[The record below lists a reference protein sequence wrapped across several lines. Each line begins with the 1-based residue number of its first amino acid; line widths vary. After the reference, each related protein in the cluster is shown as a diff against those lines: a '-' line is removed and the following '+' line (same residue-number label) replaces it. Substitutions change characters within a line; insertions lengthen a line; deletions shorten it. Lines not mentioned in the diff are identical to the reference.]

1 MAMNLDKSTMDS
13 YKQLL
18 EINRRVKRSR
28 IKSKIY
34 LCIMVFMIVAGLIV
48 NMAGFMLLE
57 PSVINFL
64 FITVLQLIAFISAFS
79 YYELYLLEKGGKQ
92 S

>member
-1 MAMNLDKSTMDS
+1 MNLDKSTMDS

-18 EINRRVKRSR
+18 EINRRAKRSR
-28 IKSKIY
+28 IRRKIY
-34 LCIMVFMIVAGLIV
+34 LCVMVFMIVAGLIV
-48 NMAGFMLLE
+48 NMAGFMLLP

-64 FITVLQLIAFISAFS
+64 FITVLQAIAFISAFS
-79 YYELYLLEKGGKQ
+79 YYELYLWEKGGKQ